1 MPPIK
6 LQTFGGIQ
14 PLLDARLLPE
24 SGAQVAHNCVLERGT
39 IVPYRAPLALQT
51 VPAGTRSVYLYRDAW
66 LTWTGD
72 VRAVA
77 GPLADDQFQRLYFTG
92 DGVPKVRGL
101 VNGVERTF
109 PLGIPKPAAA
119 PAVTVRTRTTEGWTR
134 SWHYFFEEPDGT
146 QKDAGDLTE
155 GTDVTVVTAGT
166 EYRVAS
172 PPARSTASDR
182 AKFVLY
188 ADGYRVGGSSLL
200 LGRVYPQ
207 VSNYR
212 GNSDLYV
219 DGAKVSARQT
229 TRDGVV
235 TFKLDYDTS
244 ESSRYTVD
252 RSWVFTYVSA
262 WGEEGP
268 PSDPTDVTTVNP
280 NQEVMLSGMGSTSP
294 SGYNIAKKRIY
305 RTVTG
310 DAGTDFQFIAE
321 IDVSA
326 ASFVDTVA
334 DQDAAEALPSDLWY
348 APPEDLT
355 GLVALAGEF
364 LAGYSGKTVWFS
376 EVAQPHAWP
385 SAYSLTVDH
394 PIRGLAVSGS
404 TLAVLT
410 TREPFII
417 DATDPQNTSMAKVP
431 NPQGCVSARSAVEF
445 GGAVFYASADGL
457 VQLSGLTAVVVTASY
472 FQKEQWLALKP
483 ETMQAVVFDDRLYL
497 FAEATTLVLWF
508 ASDGI
513 QIVTVEDLATAAWR
527 DADNDRLV
535 YVAGTTLN
543 EFSPESGAA
552 RTVRWRGREY
562 AAQRPV
568 DFGVARVVAD
578 TYPVT
583 LRLFANGVEKVSRQM
598 THDRAVRLPQTRP
611 EKFWTIEVEGPSAI
625 REVLVGRSMT
635 EL

>member
-24 SGAQVAHNCVLERGT
+24 YGAQVALNCNLEQGT
-39 IVPYRAPLALQT
+39 IKPYRLPATVQA
-51 VPAGTRSVYLYRDAW
+51 VPAGTRSVFLYRGAW

-72 VRAVA
+72 VRAVL
-77 GPLADDQFQRLYFTG
+77 GPLAEDQFQRLYFTG
-92 DGVPKVRGL
+92 DGVPKIRGL
-101 VNGVERTF
+101 LGTTERTF
-109 PLGIPKPAAA
+109 PLGIPKPSAA
-119 PAVTVRTRTTEGWTR
+119 PAVQVRTRTTEGWTR
-134 SWHYFFEEPDGT
+134 QWHYFYEEPDGT

-155 GTDVTVVTAGT
+155 GTDVEVVTAGT
-166 EYRVAS
+166 EYSLAS
-172 PPARSTASDR
+172 IPARVTASKL

-200 LGRVYPQ
+200 LGRVYPRI
-207 VSNYR
+207 SDYR

-244 ESSRYTVD
+244 EASRYTVD
-252 RSWVFTYVSA
+252 RSWVFTYVSS

-268 PSDPTDVTTVNP
+268 PSDPTDVTPVNP
-280 NQEVMLSGMGSTSP
+280 NQEVVLTGLGSTSP
-294 SGYNIAKKRIY
+294 SGYSIAKKRIY

-321 IDVSA
+321 IDVTVG
-326 ASFVDTVA
+326 SFVDTVA
-334 DQDAAEALPSDLWY
+334 DQDAAEALPSDVWY
-348 APPEDLT
+348 APPEDLG
-355 GLVALAGEF
+355 GLVAMAGEF
-364 LAGYSGKTVWFS
+364 LAGFSGKTVWFS

-385 SAYSLTVDH
+385 SGYSLTVDY
-394 PIRGLAVSGS
+394 PIRALAVSGS

-417 DATDPQNTSMAKVP
+417 QAPDPQNTSMMKVP
-431 NPQGCVSARSAVEF
+431 SPQGCVSARSAIEF
-445 GGAVFYASADGL
+445 GGAVFYASPDGL
-457 VQLSGLTAVVVTASY
+457 VQLSGLTAVVVTANH
-472 FQKEQWLALKP
+472 FTKDQWQALKP

-497 FAEATTLVLWF
+497 FAEATTLILWF
-508 ASDGI
+508 QSDGI
-513 QIVTVEDLATAAWR
+513 QIVTVEDLATGAWR
-527 DADNDRLV
+527 DDENDRLV
-535 YVAGTTLN
+535 YINGTSLL
-543 EFSPESGAA
+543 EFSPENGAP
-552 RTVRWRGREY
+552 RTVRWRGRQY
-562 AAQRPV
+562 VSPRPIE
-568 DFGVARVVAD
+568 FGVGRVTAD

-583 LRLFANGVEKVSRQM
+583 LRLFADGIEKLARTM
-598 THDRAVRLPQTRP
+598 TSDKAVRLPVLRAS
-611 EKFWTIEVEGPSAI
+611 KFWTIEVEGPSVI
-625 REVLVGRSMT
+625 REVLLGRSMS